1 MKKVELTREN
11 LRLLEEKVGHILS
24 GKRYSH
30 TIAVAKEAERL
41 AEIYL
46 PDQIC
51 RVCAAALL
59 HDITKEADDKKQLQY
74 CEEFGIILSVP
85 ETLSPKVLHAM
96 TGEVYAKRYFAE
108 FVDDEILSAIRWH
121 TTGRRGMTTFEAIL
135 YLADYIEETRTHET
149 CRQLRNYFWD
159 RIAAGCDPKETLRD
173 AMIYSFDMTIEH
185 LLKEGAMV
193 NPDTIDARNDYL
205 AARHA

>member
-1 MKKVELTREN
+1 MKKAELTQEN
-11 LRLLEEKVGHILS
+11 LTLLEEKVGQILS
-24 GKRYSH
+24 GKRFSH
-30 TIAVAKEAERL
+30 TIAVAKEAVRL

-46 PDQIC
+46 PDQIH
-51 RVCAAALL
+51 RIRAAALL

-85 ETLSPKVLHAM
+85 EKLSPKVLHAI
-96 TGEVYAKRYFAE
+96 TGEMYAQRYFAD
-108 FVDDEILSAIRWH
+108 FVDDDILSAIRWH
-121 TTGRRGMTTFEAIL
+121 TTGRRGMTTFEAII

-149 CRQLRNYFWD
+149 CRQLRKYFWD
-159 RIAAGCDPKETLRD
+159 RIAAGCDPTETLRD

-205 AARHA
+205 AARHV